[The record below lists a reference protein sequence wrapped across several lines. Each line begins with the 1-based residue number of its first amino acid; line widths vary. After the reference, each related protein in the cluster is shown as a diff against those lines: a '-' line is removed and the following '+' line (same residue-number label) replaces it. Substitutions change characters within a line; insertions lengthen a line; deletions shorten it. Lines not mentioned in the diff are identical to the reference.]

1 MRRAFIIT
9 LALVL
14 AGCKVQRTG
23 EDTYKVVTP
32 TPEAKAAGQKI
43 KEDAKKLG
51 QDLKKTAHEIGQTEA
66 AAKIR
71 AGAHEAAE
79 GIKEGAGEAAQATG
93 KTLQKKGREIQNST
107 KRDDTKTATDH

>member
-1 MRRAFIIT
+1 MRRAFIIS

-14 AGCKVQRTG
+14 AGCKVQKTG
-23 EDTYKVVTP
+23 ENTYKVISP
-32 TPEAKAAGQKI
+32 TPEAKAAGQKL

-51 QDLKKTAHEIGQTEA
+51 QDLRKTAHEIGQTEA

-71 AGAHEAAE
+71 AGAHEAAQ

-93 KTLQKKGREIQNST
+93 KKLQKKGRDMQNSPA
-107 KRDDTKTATDH
+107 REGTKTATDH

>member
-1 MRRAFIIT
+1 MRRACIIMT

-14 AGCKVQRTG
+14 AGCRVQKTG
-23 EDTYKVVTP
+23 KDTYKVVTP

-43 KEDAKKLG
+43 TEDAKKLG
-51 QDLKKTAHEIGQTEA
+51 QNLKKTAHEIGQTEA

-71 AGAHEAAE
+71 AGAREAAQ

-93 KTLQKKGREIQNST
+93 AKLQKKGREIQNST
-107 KRDDTKTATDH
+107 KTGNH